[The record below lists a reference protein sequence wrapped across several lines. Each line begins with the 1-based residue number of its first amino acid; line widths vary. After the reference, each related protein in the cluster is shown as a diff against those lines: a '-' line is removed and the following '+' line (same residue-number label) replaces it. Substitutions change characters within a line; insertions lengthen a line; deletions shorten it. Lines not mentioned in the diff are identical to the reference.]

1 MRTVIGGK
9 EIFLSPKEVEAAKKI
24 VGDFLHS
31 VKTKSEEY
39 QNPTFYFTTL
49 IMMHYMSKNQLDA
62 ITPETLQKIINS
74 VNHIK

>member
-24 VGDFLHS
+24 VGGFMDV

-39 QNPTFYFTTL
+39 ENPAFYFTAL

-62 ITPETLQKIINS
+62 ITPETLQKIMNCI
-74 VNHIK
+74 NHI